1 MRSGRLARAAV
12 ALGFATL
19 GSALCPVPRATATTP
34 GAHALVRTESGSISG
49 KSAREFLGIP
59 YAAPPVGALR
69 WRAPQPHTAWAGVR
83 PATSFGDSCVQ
94 GAGWD
99 PGYETPKLTEDCLY
113 LNVYRPDPAP
123 RGLPVMVWIHGG
135 GFTGGAGRD
144 VVPTEF
150 ARKGG
155 VIAVTVNYR
164 LGAMGFLAHPALGAD
179 AGDYGLMDQQAA
191 LRWVQRNIAR
201 FGGDP
206 AKVTIAGES
215 AGGQSVC
222 DQMASPAARGLFR
235 GAVIESG
242 SYGDCAGTTRSD
254 ADRTGTAFAQ
264 ALGCTDTAC
273 LRGKSAEEILNTQGR
288 FSWGPVTGGSV
299 LPIRPTDAFTSG
311 RYNRVPVINGANH
324 DEGRLFVFGAYDASG
339 HPLTAEQYPVAL
351 RNAYGDAADQ
361 VLARYP
367 LSDYPS
373 PSLALSAVQTDQ
385 VMSCPVLDI
394 NALVRRHSPVYTY
407 EFADETS
414 PPFES
419 LRNLHTDFPFGATH
433 VNELQYLFL
442 HFGHPSPL
450 NRPQRELS
458 NQMIKYWT
466 TFVRTGRPVVPGLPP
481 MPRYDDATKRVLSL
495 KTHGNAISGDFDAFH
510 KCAFW
515 RGTSG

>member
-1 MRSGRLARAAV
+1 MRSCRLTARGIV
-12 ALGFATL
+12 IALGLAMLFPAVHAAASTGAT
-19 GSALCPVPRATATTP
+19 
-34 GAHALVRTESGSISG
+34 VRTDSGRVSG
-49 KSAREFLGIP
+49 KSAQEFLGIP

-69 WRAPQPHTAWAGVR
+69 WRPPQPHAAWSGVR
-83 PATSFGDSCVQ
+83 AATSFGDSCVQ
-94 GAGWD
+94 GASWD

-113 LNVYRPDPAP
+113 LNVYRPRPSP
-123 RGLPVMVWIHGG
+123 HGLPVMVWIHGG
-135 GFTGGAGRD
+135 GFTGGAGND

-150 ARKGG
+150 ARKGD

-222 DQMASPAARGLFR
+222 DQMASPTARGLFR

-242 SYGDCAGTTRSD
+242 SYGDCAGRARAD

-264 ALGCTDTAC
+264 TLGCADAAC
-273 LRGKSAEEILNTQGR
+273 LRGRSAQEILTAQGG
-288 FSWGPVTGGSV
+288 FSFGPVVGGSV
-299 LPIRPTDAFTSG
+299 LPVQPADAFASG
-311 RYNRVPVINGANH
+311 HYNRVPVVNGANH
-324 DEGRLFVFGAYDASG
+324 DEGRLFVFGAYDAGG

-351 RNAYGDAADQ
+351 RNAYGDAADRI
-361 VLARYP
+361 LARYP
-367 LSDYPS
+367 LSAYPS
-373 PSLALSAVQTDQ
+373 PGLALSAVRTDQ
-385 VMSCPVLDI
+385 LMSCPVLDI
-394 NALVRRHSPVYTY
+394 NALVRRHSPAYTY

-450 NRPQRELS
+450 DRAQRELS
-458 NQMIKYWT
+458 NQMIEYWT
-466 TFVRTGRPVVPGLPP
+466 TFVRTGRPIVAGLPP
-481 MPRYDDATKRVLSL
+481 MPRYDDAAKRVLSL
-495 KTHGNAISGDFDAFH
+495 KTHGNAISGGFDAFH
-510 KCAFW
+510 QCAFW
-515 RGTSG
+515 REVSR